1 MVHGLVEWC
10 AEMPNEFG
18 VFHNRRQPC
27 TLSISTINSGAFKM
41 GANVAETSLESFL
54 RIQCEPHRHLTE
66 NSRRKIEWNSFP
78 QIQENY
84 FPFGRKFTAIQIVVF
99 GRMKSVPCTRS
110 MPQFSKKYY
119 RGNYRNFNVLIF
131 WKFQKFNFPSFQKF
145 ELERPLGNRTFT
157 MQTSSYLLKFLQLM
171 LCCVVKTNR
180 LDVFF
185 FYDRK

>member
-41 GANVAETSLESFL
+41 GANIAETSLESFL

-84 FPFGRKFTAIQIVVF
+84 FPFGRNFAAIQIVVF

-119 RGNYRNFNVLIF
+119 LGNYRNFNVLIF

-145 ELERPLGNRTFT
+145 EWNA
-157 MQTSSYLLKFLQLM
+157 LLVTGLSRCKQAVT
-171 LCCVVKTNR
+171 C
-180 LDVFF
+180 
-185 FYDRK
+185 